1 MSDDFGFTNY
11 NKLED
16 NYKLDKMYNLILPL
30 LNNLMK
36 NADKN
41 PSIHWPNRTEAIQ
54 EFIGKLDEIRNS

>member
-36 NADKN
+36 NADQN
-41 PSIHWPNRTEAIQ
+41 PTIHWPNRTEVIQ